1 MPFSAR
7 AGFMATNPDGAP
19 WTPAEI
25 TSLIWVDALT
35 DAQITYGAGI
45 TVSSWAQRNGNT
57 AFTGSTNKPLYDS
70 VNKSVSFDGTND
82 FLQAATV
89 FGVGANPA
97 LTTIALITGM
107 NIPSGQNRFFQIGE
121 GGTTSNSAGVG
132 VRKPVALSY
141 GTNSSGGLASF
152 QFNTGFE
159 EYNHIASSG
168 TQFLASYVRPS
179 GGDYQDGSYYLSGT
193 EKARTGGSGD
203 TETPDITGAI
213 TELGRGQDETVTG
226 SFYPPAYKYSEVR
239 IHELVTV
246 EASDITT
253 RQLLEGYMAW
263 RWGVEGNL
271 PVGHPYKT
279 ARPTI

>member
-45 TVSSWAQRNGNT
+45 TVNSWAQRNGNT
-57 AFTGSTNKPLYDS
+57 AFTSSANKPLYDS

-89 FGVGANPA
+89 FGVGSNPA
-97 LTTIALITGM
+97 LTTIALITPL
-107 NIPSGQNRFFQIGE
+107 NIPSGQNRFLQMGE
-121 GGTTSNSAGVG
+121 GGTTAGSFPT

-141 GTNSSGGLASF
+141 GTNSTDGLASF
-152 QFNTGFE
+152 QFNTGYE
-159 EYNHIASSG
+159 RYNHIASSS

-179 GGDYQDGSYYLSGT
+179 GGDYQDGSYYLNGT
-193 EKARTGGSGD
+193 EKTRIDGSGD

-226 SFYPPAYKYSEVR
+226 SFYPPAYKYAQVR

-253 RQLLEGYMAW
+253 RQLIEGYMAW
-263 RWGVEGNL
+263 RWGVEGDL

-279 ARPTI
+279 ARPTT